1 MLMNPEVCWMGAVP
15 QEQLMQ
21 KHDKQLLCHELEQGA
36 TGPHELE
43 QGATGPP
50 RGEDQKETRRC

>member
-36 TGPHELE
+36 IRPPVARIRRKRG
-43 QGATGPP
+43 GA
-50 RGEDQKETRRC
+50 EMI